1 MSVRA
6 LVVLARMALMIWLGA
21 VDERLKSKI
30 KDLVLLGLENIKYV
44 GLRRDSLLPWSSKKK
59 ATNKGRILKGY
70 KTGRERIFLTRDF
83 LSLVL

>member
-30 KDLVLLGLENIKYV
+30 KDLVLLGLENIK
-44 GLRRDSLLPWSSKKK
+44 
-59 ATNKGRILKGY
+59 
-70 KTGRERIFLTRDF
+70 
-83 LSLVL
+83 